1 MNEAPSVGA
10 EIARN
15 VPLSAG
21 AVYLSFIST
30 YGTAIVTTLAI
41 VYAVL
46 QMYLRWQEH
55 KAIVRKN
62 KETSDDEGS
71 E

>member
-15 VPLSAG
+15 APLSVG

-30 YGTAIVTTLAI
+30 YGTSIVTTLAI

-55 KAIVRKN
+55 KAIMRKN
-62 KETSDDEGS
+62 KETSDDAGS
-71 E
+71 K

>member
-1 MNEAPSVGA
+1 MDNMPTASV
-10 EIARN
+10 ELARN

-55 KAIVRKN
+55 KAIMRKN

-71 E
+71 K